1 MQVSNEKS
9 DQAGE
14 RIAASDFKARCLRI
28 IDEVE
33 RTGQSY
39 VITKHG
45 KPKAVLSPVS
55 QQGTSL
61 RGAWKDIGRITGDIV
76 HCDWSDEFDVLK

>member
-14 RIAASDFKARCLRI
+14 RIAASEFKARCLRI

-55 QQGTSL
+55 SKPRSL
-61 RGAWKDIGRITGDIV
+61 RGAWKDFMQIRGDIV
-76 HCDWSDEFDVLK
+76 HCDWSDEFEVLK

>member
-1 MQVSNEKS
+1 MDVSREKS
-9 DQAGE
+9 KDAGE
-14 RIAASDFKARCLRI
+14 RIAASEFKARCLRI

-55 QQGTSL
+55 TRPRSL
-61 RGAWKDIGRITGDIV
+61 RGAWKDLGRITGDIV
-76 HCDWSDEFDVLK
+76 YCDWSDEFEVLE